1 MSVCATKIPPG
12 RRFQIL
18 DTVLDKAS
26 TGPLWLRDPLVATQI
41 IQTLRKGE
49 SALHQY
55 SLHSFVVMP
64 NHVHILISPKIP
76 LSRITNGIKGVT
88 SRRAK
93 SILALQQK
101 HFWQDESFDHWVRS
115 PEQFDTIRRL
125 HREQS
130 RQGGLGRSSRGLAL
144 VQLHRHL
151 QLKWHSHSWLCSHPL
166 HIAQPQTR
174 TSTSVPGPEIL
185 VLISCRSLQVAH
197 PLLAVQPPTSHSP
210 AANSHIDKRAGPR
223 NSCAYLLSFASSST
237 PTPGCA
243 ATHFT

>member
-1 MSVCATKIPPG
+1 LTFYRRNLPHWHPENRSIFLTWRLYNSLPASLVEQARTARSVCATKIPPG

-26 TGPLWLRDPLVATQI
+26 TGPLWLRNPLVATHI
-41 IQTLRKGE
+41 VETLHKGE

-115 PEQFDTIRRL
+115 PEQFDTIRAYI
-125 HREQS
+125 ENNPVKA
-130 RQGGLGRSSRGLAL
+130 GLA
-144 VQLHRHL
+144 
-151 QLKWHSHSWLCSHPL
+151 
-166 HIAQPQTR
+166 
-174 TSTSVPGPEIL
+174 
-185 VLISCRSLQVAH
+185 AH
-197 PLLAVQPPTSHSP
+197 PEDWPWS
-210 AANSHIDKRAGPR
+210 
-223 NSCAYLLSFASSST
+223 SCTAIF
-237 PTPGCA
+237 G
-243 ATHFT
+243 